1 MSVLKILYHDL
12 ISYRSI
18 SVLIVV
24 NIIISAFVICFSYG
38 IYQNYNVVIEDGES
52 AQRELVIYPTSSIGV
67 ETTSVTTKM
76 LIDTLRS
83 LSDDTVRNIKSI
95 DCDAV
100 VPTSAI
106 DKNVFHFYFTLDKGK
121 FLPLG
126 DDSPFTESEYNSFH
140 KTVVINHKLRTDDAD
155 TLLVIVADIGEQW
168 QGKNIGD
175 SGYVEIGGEH
185 FDIKDDTYKDGA
197 MTAPITAFY
206 NDTPLRLRN
215 NSWCVLLEF
224 NTDISRSQYE
234 DIVGAV
240 MMNMGDNAEIPDM
253 DISPATELFYYRTIL
268 IVSVLISVL
277 ASLNFAVLYRFI
289 LQKRIKTLTVFRIC
303 GCTKWKIVRMYLS
316 ECMLVGLPLFALT
329 ELAFAKLVLPRL
341 SNIFEYITY
350 AYSPV
355 LYLAIF
361 GIYAVS
367 SFIVLLIMI
376 CTYIGRHTI
385 RELKAGEAW

>member
-1 MSVLKILYHDL
+1 MRVLKILYHNL
-12 ISYRSI
+12 ISYKFI
-18 SVLIVV
+18 SFLIII

-52 AQRELVIYPTSSIGV
+52 AQRELVIYPAYNSGS
-67 ETTSVTTKM
+67 ETTSVTSKM
-76 LIDTLRS
+76 LIDTLKS
-83 LSDDTVRNIKSI
+83 LSDDTVNNIRSI

-106 DKNVFHFYFTLDKGK
+106 EKNLFHFYFTIDKGK
-121 FLPLG
+121 FLPVG
-126 DDSPFTESEYNSFH
+126 EGAPFTDGEYNSFR
-140 KTVVINHKLRTDDAD
+140 KIAVINPKLRTEDAE
-155 TLLVIVADIGEQW
+155 TLSVILADAGEQW

-175 SGYVEIGGEH
+175 SEYVEIGGER
-185 FDIKDDTYKDGA
+185 FEIIDDTYKDGA

-215 NSWCVLLEF
+215 NSWCVLIEF
-224 NTDISRSQYE
+224 NTDLSRSQYD
-234 DIVGAV
+234 DIVNAV
-240 MMNMGDNAEIPDM
+240 MMNMSDNAKIPDM

-268 IVSVLISVL
+268 IVSVFISVL

-289 LQKRIKTLTVFRIC
+289 LQKRIKALTIFRIC
-303 GCTKWKIVRMYLS
+303 GCTKGKAVRMYLC

-329 ELAFAKLVLPRL
+329 ELAFAKIVLPRL
-341 SNIFEYITY
+341 SDIFEYITY

-367 SFIVLLIMI
+367 SSIVLLIMI
-376 CTYIGRHTI
+376 CAYIGRHSI
-385 RELKAGEAW
+385 RELKAGEV